1 MILDI
6 KIEDET
12 FKINGYIES
21 IARVGFHGVF
31 AFEEIEL
38 AILSIDYSNIS
49 EDVKPY
55 VAVLENELIKYL
67 EYYRAAIDKYK
78 KLMIFA

>member
-1 MILDI
+1 MILEI
-6 KIEDET
+6 HIEDET

-21 IARVGFHGVF
+21 ISRVGFHGVF

-38 AILSIDYSNIS
+38 GILSIDYSNIA

-78 KLMIFA
+78 KLMIFS